1 MEVTCSTLSLLG
13 ACLASGGVCPV
24 TGTRVLASH
33 VVRDVLSLM
42 HSCGMYNYSG
52 QFAFKVSMIR
62 VRVSVF
68 SIYTPPCLGWPARQV
83 RSVGRPGAG
92 GAGGDGGGGL
102 VPAPRHPRQH
112 RQGGRLRGEARQQVT
127 GGFTML

>member
-1 MEVTCSTLSLLG
+1 MQTCSMEVTCSTLSLLG

-62 VRVSVF
+62 VSVF
-68 SIYTPPCLGWPARQV
+68 SISTVSRLGSLPSPECR
-83 RSVGRPGAG
+83 
-92 GAGGDGGGGL
+92 
-102 VPAPRHPRQH
+102 APWCWWC
-112 RQGGRLRGEARQQVT
+112 RG
-127 GGFTML
+127 

>member
-52 QFAFKVSMIR
+52 QFAFKVSI
-62 VRVSVF
+62 VHD
-68 SIYTPPCLGWPARQV
+68 PCLSIHHHPTVSRLGSPP
-83 RSVGRPGAG
+83 SPGCR
-92 GAGGDGGGGL
+92 
-102 VPAPRHPRQH
+102 APWCWWC
-112 RQGGRLRGEARQQVT
+112 RG
-127 GGFTML
+127 